1 MLLCEVDQCSG
12 LLNRLAGCCTDYRN
26 PHASEHSVA
35 ELVAQRAYGLALG
48 YEALNAH
55 EAFCKDSALA

>member
-1 MLLCEVDQCSG
+1 MDQRSG
-12 LLNRLAGCCTDYRN
+12 LLNRLAGCFADYRN

-55 EAFCKDSALA
+55 ETLRKDSALA